1 MPCQLNHI
9 HQLGIIVPDALK
21 ATENFCRLFSL
32 DPTAAKY
39 VDSQKCGKMEIKLY
53 SRTIESYNTFTTI
66 QRGGIEF
73 EFIQHSAGEKN
84 LQRQYIDR
92 HGPGIQHIC
101 LDVNNYDE
109 TIAFL
114 SSMNAATAV
123 EGGQAAY
130 GYKFMDML
138 GDMGLMMEI
147 YNEGLMSD
155 RRNASEAAC
164 LAEPDAIILEKVNHI
179 GVVVA
184 DAPTAAQTLC
194 KMCGI
199 GEENIRLIDQK
210 ALSAASSAE
219 KNRGYSLLATVP
231 AGGIEFE
238 FIQFL
243 DGTPNFHKK
252 FFDLHGPG
260 IQHIA
265 VTVNDWHKAAEKML
279 AMGGTEVYSGGNEG
293 NRFKYIDMRPQ
304 MGIIF
309 ELNER

>member
-92 HGPGIQHIC
+92 HGSGIQHIC

-123 EGGQAAY
+123 EGRAG
-130 GYKFMDML
+130 
-138 GDMGLMMEI
+138 
-147 YNEGLMSD
+147 
-155 RRNASEAAC
+155 
-164 LAEPDAIILEKVNHI
+164 
-179 GVVVA
+179 
-184 DAPTAAQTLC
+184 
-194 KMCGI
+194 
-199 GEENIRLIDQK
+199 RLR
-210 ALSAASSAE
+210 L
-219 KNRGYSLLATVP
+219 
-231 AGGIEFE
+231 
-238 FIQFL
+238 
-243 DGTPNFHKK
+243 
-252 FFDLHGPG
+252 
-260 IQHIA
+260 
-265 VTVNDWHKAAEKML
+265 
-279 AMGGTEVYSGGNEG
+279 
-293 NRFKYIDMRPQ
+293 
-304 MGIIF
+304 
-309 ELNER
+309 